1 MSLLL
6 DAGAFLAVERGDRDV
21 VALVKRELLARRSPL
36 SHGGIVA
43 QVWRG
48 GSGRQAEL
56 ARLLV
61 GVDVKILDEDL
72 GKKAGV
78 LLGKSR
84 TGDALDAAL
93 ICLAVDGD
101 DVLTSDVADLRRL
114 AESSGV
120 HIELVPI

>member
-1 MSLLL
+1 MTLLL

-21 VALVKRELLARRSPL
+21 VALLKKEYLARRSPL

-48 GSGRQAEL
+48 ESGRQAEL
-56 ARLLV
+56 ARLLA
-61 GVDVKILDEDL
+61 GVHVQALDEDL

-84 TGDALDAAL
+84 TDDALDAAL

-101 DVLTSDVADLRRL
+101 DVLTSDAADLRRL

-120 HIELVPI
+120 HIELLPV

>member
-1 MSLLL
+1 M

-21 VALVKRELLARRSPL
+21 VALLKKEYLARRSPL

-48 GSGRQAEL
+48 ESGRQAEL
-56 ARLLV
+56 ARLLA
-61 GVDVKILDEDL
+61 GVHVQALDEDL

-84 TGDALDAAL
+84 TDDALDAAL

-101 DVLTSDVADLRRL
+101 DVLTSDAADLRRL

-120 HIELVPI
+120 HIELLPV